1 MFLAT
6 CQNTSARAFYGMPN
20 LVALKRIDLSSEST
34 LETVKAHK
42 EVQILSQLKH
52 INIVRLYH
60 SFYESFK
67 LCLVMEYCDKGDLRE
82 QIKLRQH

>member
-1 MFLAT
+1 MQFSDFTLVKKLGEGGFGKVYLAT
-6 CQNTSARAFYGMPN
+6 CQNTNAMALYGIPN
-20 LVALKRIDLSSEST
+20 LVALKLIDLSSEST

-60 SFYESFK
+60 SFYE
-67 LCLVMEYCDKGDLRE
+67 
-82 QIKLRQH
+82 